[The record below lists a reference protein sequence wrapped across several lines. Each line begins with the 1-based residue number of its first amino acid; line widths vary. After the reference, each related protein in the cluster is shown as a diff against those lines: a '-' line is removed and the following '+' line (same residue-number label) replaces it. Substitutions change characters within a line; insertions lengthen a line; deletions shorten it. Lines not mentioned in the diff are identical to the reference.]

1 MHSFAQMESK
11 ESLSS
16 DVEDATDTGVCI
28 SCSPTPRS
36 HMVGSITFS
45 TDGICPRTSFVHV
58 SHPQAISKDVAVGRT
73 PFVDVSR
80 PTVSL

>member
-1 MHSFAQMESK
+1 MHSFAQMLSK

-16 DVEDATDTGVCI
+16 EVEDATDTAVCI
-28 SCSPTPRS
+28 SCSPHS
-36 HMVGSITFS
+36 LMVGSITFS

-58 SHPQAISKDVAVGRT
+58 SQPQVVSKDVAVGRT
-73 PFVDVSR
+73 PFVDVSC